1 MTFDPVLIK
10 AARLARSRNYDGAI
24 KLLES
29 EENRYFGSFT
39 YYYLLGLFYLY
50 SRVFGMALT
59 NFKLAREQKMR
70 DSSVLLGLAV
80 LYLNHGDTDKALD
93 LYLEV
98 QELDENNKIAKKAL
112 KIIRKYPGPENISTW
127 IDSGKLPVLFPPL
140 PKLPLRLSGI
150 RAAIIILALVTAGVL
165 GAVKT
170 GILPFGAALARN
182 EPKEIELLREEEDAP
197 MQIDGSYRYVLTRKV
212 VVDTYNEARKLFAAY
227 HDEKAKVNLNR
238 LLESNC
244 PEQVKNKAR
253 ILLSYMDVPGF
264 DTLKDRFSYGEVIE
278 EPVVYRDC
286 YVIWRGIA
294 SNLNIE
300 QNHTSFDFLVGY
312 DTRRTVEGI
321 VRVDYDFAIPVNPER
336 PVEILGRIIPVIGER
351 GAEIRITGTALNQ
364 AGLLN
369 QEQEGPQHQDSSS
382 SRQGR

>member
-10 AARLARSRNYDGAI
+10 AARLVRGRNYDRAI

-29 EENRYFGSFT
+29 EESRYLGSFT
-39 YYYLLGLFYLY
+39 YYYLLGLSYLR

-70 DSSVLLGLAV
+70 DPAVLLGLAA

-98 QELDENNKIAKKAL
+98 QELDEGNRIAKKAL
-112 KIIRKYPGPENISTW
+112 KIIRKYPGPENISAW
-127 IDSGKLPVLFPPL
+127 IDSGKLPALFPPL
-140 PKLPLRLSGI
+140 PKLPFRFSGI
-150 RAAIIILALVTAGVL
+150 RAAAVILAFLAAGVFGL
-165 GAVKT
+165 IKT
-170 GILPFGAALARN
+170 GIIPGAKLARN
-182 EPKEIELLREEEDAP
+182 GHQEIELLTEEQEAP
-197 MQIDGSYRYVLTRKV
+197 MQIDGSYRYVLTRKEAL
-212 VVDTYNEARKLFAAY
+212 DKYNEARKFFTSY
-227 HDEKAKVNLNR
+227 HDEKARVNLNQ

-244 PEQVKNKAR
+244 PEPVKNKAR

-264 DTLKDRFSYGEVIE
+264 DTLKDRFSYGEVIK
-278 EPVVYRDC
+278 EPALYRDC
-286 YVIWRGIA
+286 HVIWRGIA
-294 SNLNIE
+294 GNLNVE

-336 PVEILGRIIPVIGER
+336 PVEILGRIIPISGEK
-351 GAEIRITGTALNQ
+351 GAEIRIAGIALNQ
-364 AGLLN
+364 AGLLDQEAAQN
-369 QEQEGPQHQDSSS
+369 QESGS
-382 SRQGR
+382 SR